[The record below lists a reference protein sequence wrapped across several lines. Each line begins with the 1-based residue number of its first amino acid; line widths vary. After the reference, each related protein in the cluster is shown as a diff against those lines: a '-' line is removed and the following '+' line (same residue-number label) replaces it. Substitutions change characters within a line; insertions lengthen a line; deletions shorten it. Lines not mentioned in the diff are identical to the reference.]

1 MAFLEN
7 GGSLLIYARASVIT
21 SDIDRLT
28 EHWDAK
34 SVPRAV
40 ASVAPEVR
48 YWREP
53 RSLPLAVLI
62 RTRLIFQRY

>member
-40 ASVAPEVR
+40 
-48 YWREP
+48 
-53 RSLPLAVLI
+53 LI
-62 RTRLIFQRY
+62 RTGLIFQRY